1 MANRR
6 ATRRRRSWIGLALS
20 IAAHAIAIGALGL
33 VRGSLQPPAETPAVE
48 VALVDASALRPAGAP
63 KPSGATRPGPALHR
77 PVREADTKAQD
88 LAAAPGPRSAEDLLS
103 APFADGRR
111 PGAGTPVPRPSCP
124 PPPGASEEQAARC
137 RREEDLAA
145 AVNRSFDPQKNHDGE
160 FANEARRNEAMK
172 RYMELPG
179 GAGYPGFGCA
189 VFHRC

>member
-6 ATRRRRSWIGLALS
+6 AARRRSWIGLALS
-20 IAAHAIAIGALGL
+20 IGAHAIAIAALGL
-33 VRGSLQPPAETPAVE
+33 VRGTLQPPAETPAVE
-48 VALVDASALRPAGAP
+48 VALVDASALRPAEAP
-63 KPSGATRPGPALHR
+63 KPPGAARPGPALHR
-77 PVREADTKAQD
+77 PRREADTKARG
-88 LAAAPGPRSAEDLLS
+88 LAAAASPPGAGDLLS

-111 PGAGTPVPRPSCP
+111 PGPAAPVPRPPCP

-145 AVNRSFDPQKNHDGE
+145 AVNRSFDPQKNRDGE
-160 FANEARRNEAMK
+160 FANEARHKEAMK

-179 GAGYPGFGCA
+179 DAGYPGFGCA